1 MLDDLL
7 NEAKNKTKLYLEQKA
22 PPESNRKKVLT
33 GLKQQQLISSYF
45 QRPNLNLQET
55 SKSDTGSNTVDD
67 KGWGRVR

>member
-1 MLDDLL
+1 MVDEAWNETLAYL
-7 NEAKNKTKLYLEQKA
+7 NRKA

-45 QRPNLNLQET
+45 QRPNLNQQET
-55 SKSDTGSNTVDD
+55 SESNVGSNTVDD